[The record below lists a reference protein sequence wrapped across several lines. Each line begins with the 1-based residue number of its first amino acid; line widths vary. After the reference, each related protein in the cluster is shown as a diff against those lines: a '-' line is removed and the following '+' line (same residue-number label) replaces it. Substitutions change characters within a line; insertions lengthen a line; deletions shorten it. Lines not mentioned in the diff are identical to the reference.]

1 MIHLPSIIEVIIG
14 FLVAWI
20 IASIP
25 VWLASKLF
33 SNESSFPRAMA
44 ATLLSIIVF
53 AVIVFIFA
61 FISAIIGIPILSLLG
76 IVLGF
81 IGVLAVYKAIFD
93 VGWLGA
99 LGIAFVAFIISII
112 ISLILAAL
120 GLGAFTLTHFLH
132 IKTLI
137 SNSTVSS

>member
-81 IGVLAVYKAIFD
+81 IGVLAVYKALFD

-112 ISLILAAL
+112 INLILAAL

-132 IKTLI
+132 IKT
-137 SNSTVSS
+137 

>member
-53 AVIVFIFA
+53 AVVVFIFA

-81 IGVLAVYKAIFD
+81 IGVLAVYKALFD

-132 IKTLI
+132 IKT
-137 SNSTVSS
+137 

>member
-53 AVIVFIFA
+53 GVIVFIFA
-61 FISAIIGIPILSLLG
+61 FISVIIGIPILSLLG

>member
-53 AVIVFIFA
+53 GVIVFIFA
-61 FISAIIGIPILSLLG
+61 FISAIIGIPILLLLG

-81 IGVLAVYKAIFD
+81 IGVLAVYKALFD

-132 IKTLI
+132 IKT
-137 SNSTVSS
+137 

>member
-53 AVIVFIFA
+53 AVIVFIFV

-132 IKTLI
+132 IKT
-137 SNSTVSS
+137 

>member
-1 MIHLPSIIEVIIG
+1 
-14 FLVAWI
+14 
-20 IASIP
+20 
-25 VWLASKLF
+25 
-33 SNESSFPRAMA
+33 MA

-81 IGVLAVYKAIFD
+81 IGVLAVYKALFD

-132 IKTLI
+132 IKT
-137 SNSTVSS
+137 

>member
-53 AVIVFIFA
+53 GVIVFIFA
-61 FISAIIGIPILSLLG
+61 FISVIIGIPTLSLLG

-132 IKTLI
+132 IKT
-137 SNSTVSS
+137 

>member
-81 IGVLAVYKAIFD
+81 IGVLAVYKALFD

-132 IKTLI
+132 IKT
-137 SNSTVSS
+137 

>member
-53 AVIVFIFA
+53 GVIVFIFA
-61 FISAIIGIPILSLLG
+61 FISVIIGIPILSLLG

-132 IKTLI
+132 IKT
-137 SNSTVSS
+137 